1 MNDRKN
7 IEDVAEAIWTA
18 WVDWARHEP
27 NIDESLLEGWD
38 ELSVDRKDAG
48 YRMAEAALI
57 VVRDE
62 AALIVVRDKDKTRPR
77 PRAK

>member
-1 MNDRKN
+1 MNDRED
-7 IEDVAEAIWTA
+7 IEDVAETIWTA

-38 ELSVDRKDAG
+38 GLSVDRKDAG

-57 VVRDE
+57 VVRD
-62 AALIVVRDKDKTRPR
+62 KDKTRLR